1 MITSSP
7 GVSWDAVLKMTKIEL
22 NFISDIDMHLLI
34 EKGKKGGIYFIAKRF
49 SKANNKNMKC
59 YDRSKFIVY
68 LDGNNSYGWAMSMYL
83 MVDLNG

>member
-7 GVSWDAVLKMTKIEL
+7 GLSWDAVLKMTKIEL

-34 EKGKKGGIYFIAKRF
+34 EKGMKGGIYFIAKRL

-59 YDRSKFIVY
+59 YENVI
-68 LDGNNSYGWAMSMYL
+68 
-83 MVDLNG
+83 

>member
-1 MITSSP
+1 M
-7 GVSWDAVLKMTKIEL
+7 LKVTKMEL

-34 EKGKKGGIYFIAKRF
+34 EKGKRGGIYFIAKRS
-49 SKANNKNMKC
+49 SKANNKNMKY

-68 LDGNNSYGWAMSMYL
+68 LDGNNSYGWAMSMYP

>member
-7 GVSWDAVLKMTKIEL
+7 GLSWNAMLKATKIEL

-34 EKGKKGGIYFIAKRF
+34 EKGKRGVIYFIAKRS